1 MVGDKV
7 PSGDN
12 VWINYLNL
20 LDIVDILMAQEL
32 TENDLPNL
40 ATLILDH
47 HQQFKLL
54 HPNTSVTIKMYY
66 IMHILTLSLE

>member
-20 LDIVDILMAQEL
+20 LDIVDILMAQ
-32 TENDLPNL
+32 
-40 ATLILDH
+40 
-47 HQQFKLL
+47 
-54 HPNTSVTIKMYY
+54 
-66 IMHILTLSLE
+66 